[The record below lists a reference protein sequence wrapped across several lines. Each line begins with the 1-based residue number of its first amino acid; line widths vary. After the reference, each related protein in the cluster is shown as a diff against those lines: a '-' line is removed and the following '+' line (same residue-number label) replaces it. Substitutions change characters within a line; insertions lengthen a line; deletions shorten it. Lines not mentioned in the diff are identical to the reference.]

1 MNREQFLV
9 VATLLRMREN
19 TVEAASMVLLDGFS
33 QAHVARLMGM
43 STQAVGAAVRRIQ
56 GAHHMIEEAYRL
68 NEE

>member
-1 MNREQFLV
+1 
-9 VATLLRMREN
+9 
-19 TVEAASMVLLDGFS
+19 MVLLDGFS